1 MIHGEKWRQ
10 EDNDD
15 PWTEEVSWCC
25 QGESAVPAR
34 MAIMPFQK
42 VEMEKVMPIHSE
54 GKPWRSECS

>member
-42 VEMEKVMPIHSE
+42 VEMEKLNEHFETS
-54 GKPWRSECS
+54 S

>member
-1 MIHGEKWRQ
+1 MILGEKWCQ
-10 EDNDD
+10 EDKDD
-15 PWTEEVSWCC
+15 PWREEVSRCC
-25 QGESAVPAR
+25 HGDGGVPAR